1 MPTLQDC
8 GNSSVGRASAS
19 QAEGRGF
26 ESRFPLHFAEDHEVI
41 MPLKK
46 DFLLSVGLLILVF
59 FVGGCASRTAKL
71 NACTA
76 IASVVGGSIGAA
88 IGSRS
93 DDNDGSSHEAAVGG
107 AGGVIVGGFFGRA
120 LCDRLLDTPPA
131 RPERVTIARPAI
143 VQSEGVAEPPDP
155 CAGKIVL
162 RGVLFD
168 FDRDAIRPDATVILD
183 EAVRQLSICK
193 EGIVEVKGHTDFTG
207 PEEYNQILSEK
218 RAEAVKA
225 YLVAE
230 GISIERFRV
239 TGYGESQ
246 PIAKNTNKEGRAL
259 NRRVELDLR
268 Q

>member
-1 MPTLQDC
+1 M
-8 GNSSVGRASAS
+8 
-19 QAEGRGF
+19 
-26 ESRFPLHFAEDHEVI
+26 
-41 MPLKK
+41 
-46 DFLLSVGLLILVF
+46 
-59 FVGGCASRTAKL
+59 
-71 NACTA
+71 
-76 IASVVGGSIGAA
+76 
-88 IGSRS
+88 
-93 DDNDGSSHEAAVGG
+93 
-107 AGGVIVGGFFGRA
+107 
-120 LCDRLLDTPPA
+120 
-131 RPERVTIARPAI
+131 
-143 VQSEGVAEPPDP
+143 
-155 CAGKIVL
+155 
-162 RGVLFD
+162 
-168 FDRDAIRPDATVILD
+168 ILD